1 MLKLI
6 RASAKRL
13 KETLLTYAR
22 SDFKDSMT
30 ATWDAAKISGLLSS
44 AFAPHLT
51 TLKTKSKSS
60 TAPTATID
68 VLITFDSQGVSSHP
82 NHISLYRGARAFV
95 RSLITN
101 RPGWESP
108 VDLYTLTSVN
118 MVRKYSSVVDVL
130 TTLVMTL
137 VGKKE
142 GMKKG
147 VDVLKGDGKG
157 VSPLLFFSDA
167 REVRRAQRA
176 MTHAHISQMRWFRWG
191 WIGLSRYMVVNDLRL
206 EKIIAEVSEV
216 PEKRVEE
223 KKEEKVANGKKKVES
238 GKNK

>member
-1 MLKLI
+1 
-6 RASAKRL
+6 
-13 KETLLTYAR
+13 
-22 SDFKDSMT
+22 MT
-30 ATWDAAKISGLLSS
+30 AIWDAAKISGLLSS

-51 TLKTKSKSS
+51 SLKAKSKSS

-82 NHISLYRGARAFV
+82 NHISLYRGARTFV

-130 TTLVMTL
+130 TTLVATL

-147 VDVLKGDGKG
+147 MDVLNGDGKG
-157 VSPLLFFSDA
+157 VSPLLFLSDA
-167 REVRRAQRA
+167 GEVRRAQRA

-206 EKIIAEVSEV
+206 EKIVANGPEV
-216 PEKRVEE
+216 PEKKMEE
-223 KKEEKVANGKKKVES
+223 KPEKVQTGNGRKKVES
-238 GKNK
+238 GKSK